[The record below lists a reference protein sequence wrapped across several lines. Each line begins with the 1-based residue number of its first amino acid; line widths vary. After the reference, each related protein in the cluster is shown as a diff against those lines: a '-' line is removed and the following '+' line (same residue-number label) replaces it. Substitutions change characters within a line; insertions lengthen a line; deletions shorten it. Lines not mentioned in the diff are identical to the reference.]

1 MSSKNVFSS
10 LIFITFLVILLFG
23 ILNWLQIPKGT
34 LIDWIIGIAATW
46 WLFIIVTLPWNMHFS
61 AKELLDEVKISTE
74 KQLKVNPNEVEY
86 VQKIAKRYLI
96 IALSLHFATAIFL
109 GVLAYLE
116 ISPIGY
122 WGAALALL
130 LMGLRPAIR
139 LQAYIVQRLS
149 LIRQEI
155 SYPREDAYELRIS
168 FEELKGQFETQKIQL
183 DELQK
188 LLYKFNQNAQ
198 NQHTEL
204 KEEVK
209 TLNKALETSDMK
221 NQAEHER
228 LTKTSEQA
236 LAKLSEDTQ
245 FLTQIR
251 ELIRFIKS
259 A

>member
-1 MSSKNVFSS
+1 MSTKNVFSS
-10 LIFITFLVILLFG
+10 LIFITFLVIILFG

-34 LIDWIIGIAATW
+34 LIDWITGIAATW
-46 WLFIIVTLPWNMHFS
+46 WLFIIVVLPWNMHFS

-86 VQKIAKRYLI
+86 VKKIAKRYLI
-96 IALSLHFATAIFL
+96 IALALHFVSAIFL
-109 GVLAYLE
+109 AILAYLE

-149 LIRQEI
+149 IIRNEI
-155 SYPREDAYELRIS
+155 FYPREDAYELLQQVS
-168 FEELKGQFETQKIQL
+168 ELKGQVETQRLQLLDLQREFQVSIQKVNNQHFEL
-183 DELQK
+183 KDELK
-188 LLYKFNQNAQ
+188 SLTK
-198 NQHTEL
+198 
-204 KEEVK
+204 VV
-209 TLNKALETSDMK
+209 ETSDMK
-221 NQAEHER
+221 NQLEHEK
-228 LTKTSEQA
+228 LLKTSEQA